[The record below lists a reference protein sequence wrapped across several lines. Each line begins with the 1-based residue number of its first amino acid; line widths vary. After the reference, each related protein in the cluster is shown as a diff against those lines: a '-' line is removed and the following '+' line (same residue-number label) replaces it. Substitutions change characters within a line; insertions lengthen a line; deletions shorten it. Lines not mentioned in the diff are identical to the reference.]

1 MKTALGETLDI
12 RDVVVI
18 VKGRHAGRVGVYD
31 DDTESGS
38 IVVLPNLYYGTPVGV
53 PGGWERLT
61 VRPSSVRLAT
71 ELEEA
76 RWRKHARELDRKYT
90 AAWLDRPIP
99 QHLKGD

>member
-1 MKTALGETLDI
+1 MSRKTALGEELDI

-18 VKGRHAGRVGVYD
+18 VKGKHAGRVGVYD
-31 DDTESGS
+31 DDMESGA
-38 IVVLPNLYYGTPVGV
+38 IVVLPNLYYGAPVGV

-76 RWRKHARELDRKYT
+76 RWRKHAREIKRQDT
-90 AAWLDRPIP
+90 EGRPIP
-99 QHLKGD
+99 AHLKGD